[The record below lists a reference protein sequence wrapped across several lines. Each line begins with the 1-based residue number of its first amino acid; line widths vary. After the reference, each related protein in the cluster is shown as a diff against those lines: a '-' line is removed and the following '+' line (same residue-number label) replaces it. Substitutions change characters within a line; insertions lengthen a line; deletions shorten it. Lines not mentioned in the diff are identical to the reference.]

1 MKTKPFFE
9 KRSEHRE
16 FHKVPVS
23 LQELNDVFIYN
34 ARITN
39 YSDNGAY
46 IESDISMGVGT
57 DVLIGIEGST
67 SISPL
72 ASSDSPKYFYAKIV
86 WQKNLRSKFFKFGYG
101 IKFVNAKDIQ
111 NAATTS
117 STLQPENRK
126 HHRKPYYKEV
136 TFKSNNHDH
145 FGFICNISQGGAF
158 IETMAEI
165 KTGQVIEITIP
176 GTKIDNGRM
185 LVGEV
190 VHLSQSG
197 AGVCFKGIINENP
210 L

>member
-1 MKTKPFFE
+1 MKTKPFYE
-9 KRSEHRE
+9 KRSKHRE
-16 FHKVPVS
+16 FYKVPVS

-34 ARITN
+34 ARIAN

-86 WQKNLRSKFFKFGYG
+86 WQKNLRSEFFKFGYG
-101 IKFVNAKDIQ
+101 IIFVNVKEIQ
-111 NAATTS
+111 NAAATS
-117 STLQPENRK
+117 STLEPENRK
-126 HHRKPYYKEV
+126 HHRKTYHKEV

-158 IETMAEI
+158 IETMAGI
-165 KTGQVIEITIP
+165 KTGQIIKLTIP
-176 GTKIDNGRM
+176 GTKIDNGKMIVCEEIR
-185 LVGEV
+185 
-190 VHLSQSG
+190 LSQSG
-197 AGVCFKGIINENP
+197 AGVCFKGIIKQN
-210 L
+210 